1 MLTRML
7 SKIGALEAAVA
18 SAEAKRREIHNQ
30 LVELKGNVRQ
40 GREGEP
46 VER

>member
-1 MLTRML
+1 ML